1 MVGAKVGYGTREIGE
16 LLGICASVVEAMA
29 LKFSTIRKLSAVHES
44 LSLCFIRDG
53 RRAFWGDVWRTL
65 FDSNGRMRLACLP
78 ACKVYTVRRRHKLS
92 KLAELISQE
101 VGHSLMVRWMWIYEW
116 FQSDRPA
123 RLNCA
128 RFRTLVRTLRQR
140 PWPRCDCS
148 YPQRHQHEGLD
159 GAFC

>member
-53 RRAFWGDVWRTL
+53 RRAFWGDVWQTV

-78 ACKVYTVRRRHKLS
+78 ARYIPCVGAKNCQNSQSSYHR
-92 KLAELISQE
+92 KLAI
-101 VGHSLMVRWMWIYEW
+101 R
-116 FQSDRPA
+116 
-123 RLNCA
+123 
-128 RFRTLVRTLRQR
+128 
-140 PWPRCDCS
+140 
-148 YPQRHQHEGLD
+148 
-159 GAFC
+159 